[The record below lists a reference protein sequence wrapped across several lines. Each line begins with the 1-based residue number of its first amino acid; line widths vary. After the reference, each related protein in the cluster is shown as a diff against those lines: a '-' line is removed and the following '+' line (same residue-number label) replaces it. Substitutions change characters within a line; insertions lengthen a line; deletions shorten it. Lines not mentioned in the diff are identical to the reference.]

1 MAEMMRATGA
11 AAGMGGGGEA
21 DCLALGVGDEISPVG
36 LPGFLNGLRVIF
48 GFFFVLALAN
58 LVLIIIVGR

>member
-1 MAEMMRATGA
+1 
-11 AAGMGGGGEA
+11 MGDGGEA